1 MAYHIKKSSLLNP
14 AVDLYYAGGVRWT
27 DDYSDRKIYT
37 EESEANA
44 RVAPGD
50 GRNGGFNG
58 AVVVNEG

>member
-1 MAYHIKKSSLLNP
+1 MAYHIKKSSLLNS

-27 DDYSDRKIYT
+27 DDYDDRKVY
-37 EESEANA
+37 A
-44 RVAPGD
+44 REGDATKRIAHMD